1 MRSEPVV
8 MVHGWG
14 GSFLR
19 TWQEPG
25 WEALLADAGR
35 DVIGVDLLG
44 HGTADKPHDPEAYA
58 DLTPA
63 VTDRAPRLMPVD
75 AIGFSLGSM
84 TLLELAC
91 RAPRAP
97 VAPRGVGRRQDAVR
111 HRPIRCDREG
121 RRGRCGR
128 GRHHGAGVRAVR
140 IVPGQR
146 PQGARRVH
154 AATEDRDHARA
165 ARGGHV
171 SGARRGRRARLR
183 RIGSAARRRATRRA
197 SRDPARAPITSP
209 LRRTSGS
216 STPRSSSSTPS
227 PLDRLSDDASA
238 TVAVH
243 TQTAPAMWKPTSS
256 TGTPVKYCV

>member
-44 HGTADKPHDPEAYA
+44 HGTAEKPHEPEAYA

-63 VTDRAPRLMPVD
+63 ITAVLPDRPVD

-91 RAPRAP
+91 RTPERLSRL
-97 VAPRGVGRRQDAVR
+97 VVSGVGKTLFETDRSDVIAQRGRR
-111 HRPIRCDREG
+111 
-121 RRGRCGR
+121 RRGRGR
-128 GRHHGAGVRAVR
+128 RHVAGVRAVR
-140 IVPGQR
+140 VVPGQR
-146 PQGARRVH
+146 PEGARRVH
-154 AATEDRDHARA
+154 APAEDRRS
-165 ARGGHV
+165 RPSG
-171 SGARRGRRARLR
+171 SRRSTCPGARR
-183 RIGSAARRRATRRA
+183 RRRA
-197 SRDPARAPITSP
+197 
-209 LRRTSGS
+209 
-216 STPRSSSSTPS
+216 
-227 PLDRLSDDASA
+227 
-238 TVAVH
+238 
-243 TQTAPAMWKPTSS
+243 
-256 TGTPVKYCV
+256 

>member
-63 VTDRAPRLMPVD
+63 DHGRAPRW
-75 AIGFSLGSM
+75 
-84 TLLELAC
+84 AC
-91 RAPRAP
+91 RRDRVLARLDDAARARLPHPRAP
-97 VAPRGVGRRQDAVR
+97 VAPRRVGRRQDAVR
-111 HRPIRCDREG
+111 DRPIGCDREG
-121 RRGRCGR
+121 GRGRCLR

-140 IVPGQR
+140 VVPGQR
-146 PQGARRVH
+146 PEGTRRMH
-154 AATEDRDHARA
+154 AAAEDGDHARA

-171 SGARRGRRARLR
+171 PGARRRRRARLR
-183 RIGSAARRRATRRA
+183 RLGSAARRRATRRA
-197 SRDPARAPITSP
+197 SRDPPGTDHFA
-209 LRRTSGS
+209 
-216 STPRSSSSTPS
+216 TPKDFRFIDAALEF
-227 PLDRLSDDASA
+227 LD
-238 TVAVH
+238 AV
-243 TQTAPAMWKPTSS
+243 PA
-256 TGTPVKYCV
+256 